1 MSDSGGRIEA
11 TFGFVDLAGYTALT
25 EAHGAK
31 AAADC
36 VERFVAWTR
45 EALADD
51 GRLID
56 RIGDAVFVT
65 MPSPVSG
72 VRFARR
78 LFTLTSRQPDFPIL
92 RAGLH
97 HGEALERDGSFFGST
112 INVAA
117 RVAAQARGGQILAT
131 ARVADAARAEG
142 IAVSGIGAVSL
153 RNVRDAVELF
163 ELQLTAAAADAG
175 AIDPV
180 CRMRVQRKRAAG
192 RLRFDDVEYW
202 FCSLQCVAA
211 FAANPHAYL
220 RD

>member
-1 MSDSGGRIEA
+1 MADSDGTLEA

-56 RIGDAVFVT
+56 RIGDAVFVM

-72 VRFARR
+72 VHFARR

-142 IAVSGIGAVSL
+142 IAVRSIGTVSL
-153 RNVRDAVELF
+153 RNVRDPVELF
-163 ELQLTAAAADAG
+163 ALHLAAADAD

-180 CRMRVQRKRAAG
+180 CRMRVQRGQAAG

-211 FAANPHAYL
+211 FAANPPAYL